1 MRYEAISFIRETD
14 TASPFTLPTARDCVI
29 LRLKITHPSSTSTSS
44 ALKASIIFGS
54 STEKIS
60 STKAGLSLSLSISFC
75 TFSPSARL
83 IEPMMIDFPAPVSPD
98 SIFSPSENSTS
109 HSSMSAR
116 FFTCRFCNIFSPSS
130 PRHDDI
136 CYFLLQFS
144 YNLIFM

>member
-29 LRLKITHPSSTSTSS
+29 LRLKITHPSSTSTSIIIGS
-44 ALKASIIFGS
+44 INLALG
-54 STEKIS
+54 EKVQ
-60 STKAGLSLSLSISFC
+60 KEML
-75 TFSPSARL
+75 RDN
-83 IEPMMIDFPAPVSPD
+83 EKPAFVEL
-98 SIFSPSENSTS
+98 IFSVEDPKIIE
-109 HSSMSAR
+109 ALR
-116 FFTCRFCNIFSPSS
+116 ELDVEVEDGFFTCRFCNIFSPSS

>member
-1 MRYEAISFIRETD
+1 MRYAAISFIRETD
-14 TASPFTLPTARDCVI
+14 TASPFTLPTARDCV
-29 LRLKITHPSSTSTSS
+29 HPSSTSTSS
-44 ALKASIIFGS
+44 SLKASIIFGS

-60 STKAGLSLSLSISFC
+60 STKAGFSLSLSISFC